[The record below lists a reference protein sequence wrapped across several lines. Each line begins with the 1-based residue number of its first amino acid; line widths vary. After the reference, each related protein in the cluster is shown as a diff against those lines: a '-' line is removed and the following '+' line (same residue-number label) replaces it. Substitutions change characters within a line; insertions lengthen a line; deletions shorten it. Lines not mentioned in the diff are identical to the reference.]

1 MVLLKLAIGIS
12 LVLYGT
18 SLLIN
23 TATILGKKF
32 KISDFFIGIVVIG
45 FGTSLCELV
54 VSIDAVLKNATELSL
69 GNIIGSNI
77 ANIFL
82 VLGFSGLVQKIQIP
96 KIKNFDILFHIFIS
110 SIFFLIFLFL
120 KINFLIGI
128 IFIGTFFLYIFKSF
142 YKSNTSH
149 DNEEIRLENKLSTL
163 SFNHP
168 IKIGFPIIFFSTV
181 LTIYGADMTV
191 INAIEIS
198 KQLGISEAIIGLSI
212 VAVGTSLPEIAAGI
226 AAAKRKKIG
235 LIFGNIIGSNLYN
248 ILLIV
253 GTSSLLNQF
262 DYNNQNLL
270 IEIWLMFISVV
281 IFSIVIKYFKKID
294 KIFSILLLIL
304 YFIFMLVL
312 YSKNLS

>member
-1 MVLLKLAIGIS
+1 MVVLKLAIGIT

-18 SLLIN
+18 NLLIN

-32 KISDFFIGIVVIG
+32 NISDFFIGIVVIG

-82 VLGFSGLVQKIQIP
+82 VLGFSGLMKKIVIP
-96 KIKNFDILFHIFIS
+96 KIKNFDIIFHFFIS

-128 IFIGTFFLYIFKSF
+128 IFIGIFLLYIIKSF
-142 YKSNTSH
+142 YKSDIDKNSENINLE
-149 DNEEIRLENKLSTL
+149 DRLSIL
-163 SFNHP
+163 SFDHP
-168 IKIGFPIIFFSTV
+168 IKFGVPIIFFSIA
-181 LTIYGADMTV
+181 LTIYGADLTV

-198 KQLGISEAIIGLSI
+198 TLLGVSEAIIGLSI

-226 AAAKRKKIG
+226 AAVKKNKIE

-253 GTSSLLNQF
+253 GTSSLLNKF

-270 IEIWLMFISVV
+270 IEIWLMFISVI
-281 IFSIVIKYFKKID
+281 IFSIIIKYSKKID
-294 KIFSILLLIL
+294 RIFSVVLLIL
-304 YFIFMLVL
+304 YFIFMTML
-312 YSKNLS
+312 YSKNLT